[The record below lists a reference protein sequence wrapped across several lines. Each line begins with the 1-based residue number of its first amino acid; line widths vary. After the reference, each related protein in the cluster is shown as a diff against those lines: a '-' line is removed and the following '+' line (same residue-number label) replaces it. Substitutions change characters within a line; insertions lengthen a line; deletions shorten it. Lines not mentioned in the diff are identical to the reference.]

1 MLKKLLFDK
10 ESRDEMRKKIPVSY
24 AIVGMYVDELCGYWI
39 DTPFWRSS
47 FKIVSTEDLKTLQS
61 CGIKEIWIDT
71 QKGKNTEES
80 IIVTSGPS
88 SQDIEDTLAKIN
100 ESKSSAEQQV
110 SCEKELDAARKIQ
123 IKAVLEVTS
132 MLNNVRIGK
141 TLHIGKAI
149 PIVEE
154 IYLSVARNSSALI
167 GLTRLK
173 NKDNYTYMH
182 SVAVCA
188 LMIALGRKMGIGEDT
203 VKSLGMAG
211 LLHDVGKMAIP
222 NLILDKPG
230 KLTDEEFSIVK
241 SHPERG
247 WNMLKVSEDVD
258 DIARDVCLHH
268 HERVDGMGYPEKL
281 SMDNLSLFAKMG
293 AVCDVYDAITSNR
306 SYKDGWDPAMS
317 IRRMASWKDG
327 HFDNRVFDTFVSAIG
342 IYPVGTLVKLS
353 SGRLGV
359 VTDQTPQN
367 LLNPQVKVFYST
379 SIKTY
384 LSPKMLDLTK
394 SNETINSIEDPAFWN
409 IDLKRVTPI

>member
-1 MLKKLLFDK
+1 MLKKLKLGS
-10 ESRDEMRKKIPVSY
+10 ETRDEMRKKIPVSY

-47 FKIVSTEDLKTLQS
+47 FKIVSIEDLKTLQS
-61 CGIKEIWIDT
+61 CGIQEIWIDT
-71 QKGKNTEES
+71 QKGRNTKEPN
-80 IIVTSGPS
+80 ITKGPS
-88 SQDIEDTLAKIN
+88 SQEIEASLAKVSPS
-100 ESKSSAEQQV
+100 ESIAEQQL
-110 SCEKELDAARKIQ
+110 SCEKELNAARKIQ

-132 MLNNVRIGK
+132 MLNNVRM
-141 TLHIGKAI
+141 GKALQIGNAI
-149 PIVEE
+149 PLVEE

-188 LMIALGRKMGIGEDT
+188 LMIALGRKMGIDEDT

-230 KLTDEEFSIVK
+230 KLTNEEFGIVK

-247 WNMLKVSEDVD
+247 WKILKESEDID

-268 HERVDGMGYPEKL
+268 HERVDGKGYPEKL
-281 SMDNLSLFAKMG
+281 SLDNLSLFAKMG

-317 IRRMASWKDG
+317 IRRMASWKEG
-327 HFDNRVFDTFVSAIG
+327 HFDNRVFDTFVSTIG

-353 SGRLGV
+353 SGRLAV
-359 VTDQTPQN
+359 VTDQATQN

-384 LSPKMLDLTK
+384 LSPRMLDLTT
-394 SNETINSIEDPAFWN
+394 SNETISSIEDPTFWN
-409 IDLKRVTPI
+409 IDLKRVTQV